1 METSTTSAPA
11 AGSRRSAAL
20 NVALLATIFVVGL
33 VFALDSIYTG
43 WYAIFRVVHVALA
56 VFWVGGGIT
65 LTVLGLRAERS
76 DDPQEIG
83 RLAGQSAWIG
93 ERCFAPAG
101 LLVLLM
107 GIGMIVNGDIGWN
120 HFWVIAGLVGYA
132 TTFVTGIAVLSP
144 LAKTIKELSESDG
157 LHHPSTQAAI
167 KRILLIA
174 RVDTTVLVLVVADM
188 VLKPFS

>member
-1 METSTTSAPA
+1 METQTPAAPA
-11 AGSRRSAAL
+11 ARARRSGAINAAL
-20 NVALLATIFVVGL
+20 AATIVVVGL
-33 VFALDSIYTG
+33 IFALDSIYTS

-76 DDPQEIG
+76 DDPTEIG
-83 RLAGQSAWIG
+83 TLAGQAAWIG
-93 ERCFAPAG
+93 ERLFAPAG

-107 GIGMIVNGDIGWN
+107 GIGMIINGSIGWN

-144 LAKTIKELSESDG
+144 LAKTVNELAETDG

-167 KRILLIA
+167 RRILLIA